1 MVIVIV
7 GSRANWNFRFCL
19 CGRSFFCHVGFIQVN
34 KSPLLCASLGMKF
47 VPQIVWSVGSNML
60 VAFSIFQNLEQVIAL
75 TTQGAQP
82 TKISRLCPAVEIMRS
97 SQALEPIYR
106 YLY

>member
-19 CGRSFFCHVGFIQVN
+19 CGRSFFYHVGFIQVN

-47 VPQIVWSVGSNML
+47 VPHIVWSVGSNML
-60 VAFSIFQNLEQVIAL
+60 VAFSFFQNVEQVVAL

-82 TKISRLCPAVEIMRS
+82 IKISRLCPAIEIKHINS
-97 SQALEPIYR
+97 
-106 YLY
+106 